1 MTVTVPLGRKF
12 TLLFL
17 ALLGVGLAVSYANSF
32 GIGFYFDDIYG
43 IANNPAIRSLRNI
56 PLFFSDP
63 FTLTA
68 VRENVDIRPV
78 LVVTFAV
85 NYAISGNEP
94 WSYHL
99 FNLILHFIATG
110 LVFVIVRDHLWW
122 PASDRGP
129 SGEARIP
136 AAVAALFF
144 ALAPLN
150 SQTLNY
156 MWARSALLCTAFY
169 LAAFLALLH
178 RRWMLGSVLHVLGL
192 LTKAIAVTLPVMIVV
207 QDFLYRDRARYPTV
221 MSYIR
226 DWRRLVLPVGLPAV
240 LNVVYLVHH
249 SILLPEGWEAKLHE
263 RWVTPW
269 IWFMSQWPA
278 LLYYVRLFLWPDAL
292 SVDHDFPYTTSLL
305 LPRAWLSLLAL
316 LTWSVLA
323 LRAARRYPQVTFAT
337 AWFFLTLAPESSF
350 APLAE
355 VINDHR
361 PYIASSL
368 GLSVLLAWLID
379 RAVALIA
386 QRQRQTVF
394 IAASLI
400 LCAAALPFNRY
411 RTWQWSDSLR
421 IWEDTT
427 RKSPNN
433 GRAWM
438 NTGLAYMGRGD
449 LVSARRY
456 FERARDLTPQYAWVY
471 MNLSVLET
479 NEGHPEKSLA
489 QAQEA
494 VRLRPDVSMTHYYL
508 GEALEKMGRANEA
521 AAAYQQAIRLDPL
534 YNAPRVALARLGKF
548 DPQSESAMM
557 SAGLHALYSGRD
569 PNAAIVQFRKV
580 LEKNPNHYG
589 ATFQL
594 AMALDQSGK
603 PNDARPVWEQVL
615 KMAEEN
621 KDKDTANTARAR
633 LAKPAVASAGFSQEE
648 TMKKGL
654 DLLYARKNPNAAA
667 TEFRKVLEKNPAHY
681 GATFQLATAL
691 DRAGQSKEARP
702 VWEKMLKLAEATKDK
717 ETIATVRARLQKP

>member
-136 AAVAALFF
+136 AAAAALFF

-178 RRWMLGSVLHVLGL
+178 RRWMLGSVLHVLAL

-305 LPRAWLSLLAL
+305 LPRAWLSLLVL

-337 AWFFLTLAPESSF
+337 LWFLITLAPESSF
-350 APLAE
+350 AALAE

-368 GLSVLLAWLID
+368 GLSVLLAWLLD
-379 RAVALIA
+379 R
-386 QRQRQTVF
+386 
-394 IAASLI
+394 
-400 LCAAALPFNRY
+400 AAALMASRARRTAFAGACLFLCIPAVTFTHY
-411 RTWQWSDSLR
+411 RSWQWNDSLR
-421 IWEDTT
+421 LWEDTVQ
-427 RKSPNN
+427 KGPNN

-438 NTGLAYMGRGD
+438 NTGLIYLGRGD
-449 LVSARRY
+449 LISARRY
-456 FERARDLTPQYAWVY
+456 FERARDISPQYAFVH
-471 MNLSVLET
+471 MNLSVLEA
-479 NEGHPEKSLA
+479 NEGHPDKALSE
-489 QAQEA
+489 AQEA
-494 VRLRPDVSMTHYYL
+494 VRLRPDLSLSHFYL
-508 GEALEKMGRANEA
+508 GEALQQKGRTSEA
-521 AAAYQQAIRLDPL
+521 AAAYQQAIQLDPR
-534 YNAPRVALARLGKF
+534 YNEARAALARLGKV
-548 DPQSESAMM
+548 DTQGESAMM
-557 SAGLHALYSGRD
+557 SAGLYALYNRRD

-580 LEKNPNHYG
+580 LDKNPNHYG

-594 AMALDQSGK
+594 AKALDQAGK

-633 LAKPAVASAGFSQEE
+633 LAKPAVASTEFSQEE

-667 TEFRKVLEKNPAHY
+667 AEFRKVLERNPNHY
-681 GATFQLATAL
+681 GATFQLAAAL
-691 DRAGQSKEARP
+691 DQAGKKAEARP
-702 VWEKMLKLAEATKDK
+702 IWEKMLKLAEATNDK
-717 ETIATVRARLQKP
+717 ETLNRVRGRLARQ